1 MGHKILVDGTAYEI
15 TGGRTL
21 IDGTGYDIKKGRTLI
36 DGTGYDILFTPPPLI
51 VYDGGSELVNGTEA
65 SKSSNVSITSGTIRL
80 YFSTSKTAHYS
91 ISGIDFTKYNTLNF
105 TGKVNNQYAITT
117 RKVGYSSS
125 PSTTAFTASEN
136 LTSTESTHSVD
147 ISNVEGTRYY
157 IKLYGS
163 VASTGSSLFMTVS
176 KIWLE

>member
-1 MGHKILVDGTAYEI
+1 MGHKILIDGTAYEI

-21 IDGTGYDIKKGRTLI
+21 IDGTGYDVQSGKNLI
-36 DGTGYDILFTPPPLI
+36 DGTAYDVSFGVAPLI

-117 RKVGYSSS
+117 RKVGCSSS
-125 PSTTAFTASEN
+125 PSSNAFTASEN

-147 ISNVEGTRYY
+147 ISNVEGTGYY

-163 VASTGSSLFMTVS
+163 VTSTGGSLFMTVS